1 MVDII
6 LGLIAAFTLGAFC
19 GGAGALAFG
28 YKKQI
33 EVLTNL
39 VQYGRP
45 TTPKARVYDPGS
57 SDPEVEATVI
67 LREREHDTLVKYL
80 EGEGVSRK
88 DSAEEAAS
96 MMRHLQGGT

>member
-1 MVDII
+1 MVELI
-6 LGLIAAFTLGAFC
+6 LGAIAIFTLGAFC

-39 VQYGRP
+39 VEYRRP
-45 TTPKARVYDPGS
+45 TKPKASVYEPSS
-57 SDPEVEATVI
+57 SDPEVEATII

-80 EGEGVSRK
+80 EGEGISRK
-88 DSAEEAAS
+88 DSADEAAA